1 MGSFINDVTP
11 EGEGQKRA
19 IWGDFQGISGVT
31 KGGRLIGLNQRLQS
45 WSHANGRFPVYEA
58 KVLFSQG
65 RGRM

>member
-1 MGSFINDVTP
+1 MKNFLEIGTKLEYVL
-11 EGEGQKRA
+11 QK
-19 IWGDFQGISGVT
+19 IYVYI
-31 KGGRLIGLNQRLQS
+31 QS

>member
-1 MGSFINDVTP
+1 MDHIFGFI
-11 EGEGQKRA
+11 QH
-19 IWGDFQGISGVT
+19 DFIVVGFVLINISDQNV
-31 KGGRLIGLNQRLQS
+31 QS